1 MYKYYTPLLVKLTVY
16 PHIVEYQSNS
26 LGTGGNTVMHRPWA
40 TIKDLDIRA
49 ERDLQSL
56 AAKGKKPFSMHAA
69 KSHFVEM
76 YPNLDRIALQKQQ
89 K

>member
-16 PHIVEYQSNS
+16 PHIVDYQSNN
-26 LGTGGNTVMHRPWA
+26 LGTGGNTVVHRPWA

-49 ERDLQSL
+49 ERDLPSL